1 MSHLSDLSKSRFV
14 EEALKGLR
22 YIFLSGEETGDI
34 FQVTKEE
41 VDCLL
46 QDVVTHG
53 ALDTSGFAVRS
64 KGIVRYSAV
73 AHFLL
78 SSLPNNMYF
87 LDWAQHLAA
96 VKTLKR

>member
-1 MSHLSDLSKSRFV
+1 MSHLSDLSKSRLV
-14 EEALKGLR
+14 EEALKSLC

-41 VDCLL
+41 VGCLL

-53 ALDTSGFAVRS
+53 ALDTSGFSVRS

-73 AHFLL
+73 AYFLL
-78 SSLPNNMYF
+78 SSLPNNIYF
-87 LDWAQHLAA
+87 QDWAQILAA
-96 VKTLKR
+96 VRMLKR